1 MVTKA
6 KQFSNLALALYS
18 KYYVFD
24 YATKFVLEHPSIPP
38 ADVFEINDS
47 IYNSFIEFIKGKD
60 YSYKTKSER
69 ALEELK
75 TVALKENYFD
85 AVKLEY
91 DHLKSRMETDKQE
104 DLKKYSDQVK
114 ELLKIEII
122 TRYYYQKGKV
132 LAALKNDTE
141 IADAIATLK
150 DTEKYAGILSGKY
163 VQPKPEIPVKNEDDE
178 DNPVE

>member
-1 MVTKA
+1 
-6 KQFSNLALALYS
+6 
-18 KYYVFD
+18 
-24 YATKFVLEHPSIPP
+24 
-38 ADVFEINDS
+38 
-47 IYNSFIEFIKGKD
+47 
-60 YSYKTKSER
+60 
-69 ALEELK
+69 
-75 TVALKENYFD
+75 
-85 AVKLEY
+85 
-91 DHLKSRMETDKQE
+91 METDKQE